1 MKFKID
7 RHILRAL
14 AEDLFAA
21 AIGVA
26 VFGLPVMALHNLVA

>member
-7 RHILRAL
+7 RHILRAM

-21 AIGVA
+21 AMGVA
-26 VFGLPVMALHNLVA
+26 VFGLPVLFLHGLSA